1 MIDYLSKKI
10 LSKNNDLKKKLRM
23 AKMKESPE
31 DVVKKALKFGLMMSA
46 CMTILAFFYI
56 DSAGHPK
63 IFLPLIFVIFW
74 QLFYK
79 YNLMG
84 IQGRIIKRR
93 KEIDRDVLFAGRFL
107 LVKLNSGKPLMNAL
121 VEASKSYGTA
131 STYFKDIIRD
141 IELGKPIELALQ
153 EESEYSPSDK
163 FRKILF
169 QISNALK
176 IGIDV
181 TEFLDATLTDI
192 ANEQM
197 IEIQRYGKKLNSL
210 TLFYMLIAVVLPSL
224 GLTIFIIILSLA
236 SVTIDA
242 VFFGAI
248 LFFLAVLQ
256 GMFLIMY
263 KTIRPDINI

>member
-1 MIDYLSKKI
+1 MITYLTKKI
-10 LSKNNDLKKKLRM
+10 LSKNNNIKKQLRM
-23 AKMKESPE
+23 AKINKTSEQ
-31 DVVKKALKFGLMMSA
+31 VVSQALKFGLMMSA
-46 CMTILAFFYI
+46 CMTLLAFFFL
-56 DSAGHPK
+56 DSNNQPL
-63 IFLPLIFVIFW
+63 IFLPIIFLVLW
-74 QLFYK
+74 QVFYK

-84 IQGRIIKRR
+84 IQGKIIKRR

-107 LVKLNSGKPLMNAL
+107 LVKLNSGKPLINAL
-121 VEASKSYGTA
+121 VEASKSYGTS
-131 STYFKDIIRD
+131 STYFKDIIKD
-141 IELGKPIELALQ
+141 IELGKPIEIALQ
-153 EESEYSPSDK
+153 EESEYSPSLK

-224 GLTIFIIILSLA
+224 GHTIFIIILSLA
-236 SVTIDA
+236 SIDIDA
-242 VFFGAI
+242 IFFGTI
-248 LFFLAVLQ
+248 LFFLALLQ
-256 GMFLIMY
+256 GVFLVMY
-263 KTIRPDINI
+263 KSIRPDINI